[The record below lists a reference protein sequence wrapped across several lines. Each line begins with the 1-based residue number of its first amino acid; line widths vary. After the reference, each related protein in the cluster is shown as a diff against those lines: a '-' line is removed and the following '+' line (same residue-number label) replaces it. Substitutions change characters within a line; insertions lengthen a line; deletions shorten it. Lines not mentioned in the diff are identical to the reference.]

1 MTQQF
6 EEQNSG
12 QGFDDYW
19 AIVLRRKWWILG
31 PLFFGWAIVFA
42 SAWFLPATYISESTI
57 LVEPPKVPS
66 SLVAPNVEVD
76 LADRVQSMSTQV
88 LSRTRLLNL
97 IERFHLYPRYSNSP
111 DDQVSKMRDD
121 IKMDLITGESNIS
134 SKPELVA
141 FKISYKAP
149 DAGVAQKV
157 TIALTSFFVDEN
169 VRASQEQSEATTL
182 FLDSQVRALGEAL
195 ADNESRVRAF
205 EAQHEGSLPQQLQSN
220 IQILNGIQGQ
230 LNAAQAARERALQQQ
245 TYLNSVQSQYQN
257 MSDSSVVPT
266 SIDNQLDNARA
277 SLAALQA
284 RYTDDHPD
292 IRKLKET
299 IASLEKLKKDMAAE
313 ARDNIESNNAT
324 PAQVQAGMPLVQL
337 KTQMKMNKM
346 EIERANQQIQRL
358 EQTGQVYQARLN
370 ATPAVEAEMSDMI
383 RDFGN
388 MKKEYAELLAKKQQ
402 SALATSLE
410 KQQQGAQFRI
420 IDPPSLPNK
429 PYFPDR
435 FKFSLAAIGA
445 GFAFAILFGFGSEFL
460 DDRIRGEQALS
471 DAIDLPILAEIPSLA
486 TPKEL
491 RRARWVPRLAA
502 AAAIVCLIALPSG
515 VAYAYWWST

>member
-1 MTQQF
+1 MSQEF
-6 EEQNSG
+6 DEQKSG
-12 QGFDDYW
+12 QGFDEYW

-42 SAWFLPATYISESTI
+42 SAWILPKSYISSSTI

-66 SLVAPNVEVD
+66 NLVAPNVEVD

-97 IERFHLYPRYSNSP
+97 IERFQLYPGYSYSQ
-111 DDQVSKMRDD
+111 DLQVEKMRED
-121 IKMDLITGESNIS
+121 IHMDMITGESNIS
-134 SKPELVA
+134 SKPELVG

-149 DAGVAQKV
+149 DAAAAQKV

-182 FLDSQVRALGEAL
+182 FLDSQVRALGQTL
-195 ADNESRVRAF
+195 ADQEARVRAY
-205 EAQHEGSLPQQLQSN
+205 EAQHDGSLPQQLNSN
-220 IQILNGIQGQ
+220 IQILNGIQQQ
-230 LNAAQAARERALQQQ
+230 LQAAQAQKERALQNQA
-245 TYLNSVQSQYQN
+245 YLNSVQSQYQN
-257 MSDSSVVPT
+257 MSEAQLVPT
-266 SIDNQLDNARA
+266 SIDNQLDNARSA
-277 SLAALQA
+277 LAAMEA
-284 RYTDDHPD
+284 HYTDDHPD
-292 IRKLKET
+292 VRKLKET
-299 IASLEKLKKDMAAE
+299 IASLEKLKKDMASE
-313 ARDNIESNNAT
+313 AREKMDTDDAT
-324 PAQVQAGMPLVQL
+324 PAQVQGQMPLIQL
-337 KTQMKMNKM
+337 RTQMRVNKE
-346 EIERANQQIQRL
+346 EIQKADNTIRRL
-358 EQTGQVYQARLN
+358 SQEGQVYQARLN
-370 ATPAVEAEMSDMI
+370 ATPAVETEMTDMM

-420 IDPPSLPNK
+420 IDPPSLPDK

-445 GFAFAILFGFGSEFL
+445 GFAFAVLFGFGVEFL
-460 DDRIRGEQALS
+460 DDRIRGEQALME
-471 DAIDLPILAEIPSLA
+471 AVDLPIMVEIPPLS

-491 RRARWVPRLAA
+491 RRARWAPRLALVA
-502 AAAIVCLIALPSG
+502 TVLILILLPSG
-515 VAYAYWWST
+515 VAYVYYWSS

>member
-1 MTQQF
+1 MMQEF
-6 EEQNSG
+6 DEQKSG
-12 QGFDDYW
+12 QGFDEYW

-42 SAWFLPATYISESTI
+42 SAWILPKTYVSSSTI

-66 SLVAPNVEVD
+66 NLVAPNVEVD

-97 IERFHLYPRYSNSP
+97 IERFQLYPGYSYSQ
-111 DDQVSKMRDD
+111 DLQVEKMRDD
-121 IKMDLITGESNIS
+121 IRMDMITGESNLS
-134 SKPELVA
+134 SKPELVG

-182 FLDSQVRALGEAL
+182 FLDSQVRALGQTL
-195 ADNESRVRAF
+195 ADEEAKVRAY
-205 EAQHEGSLPQQLQSN
+205 EAQHDGSLPQQLQSN
-220 IQILNGIQGQ
+220 IQILNGIQQQ
-230 LNAAQAARERALQQQ
+230 LQSAQAARERAVQQQ

-257 MSDSSVVPT
+257 MSDTAAVPT
-266 SIDNQLDNARA
+266 SIDNQIDNARA
-277 SLAALQA
+277 ALAAMQA
-284 RYTDDHPD
+284 HYTDDYPD
-292 IRKLKET
+292 VKKLKET
-299 IASLEKLKKDMAAE
+299 LASLEKLKKDMAAE
-313 ARDNIESNNAT
+313 ARDNMETDSAT

-337 KTQMKMNKM
+337 RTQMKLNKE
-346 EIERANQQIQRL
+346 EIERTTRQMQRL
-358 EQTGQVYQARLN
+358 TQEGQVYQARLN
-370 ATPAVEAEMSDMI
+370 ATPAVEAEMGDMM

-420 IDPPSLPNK
+420 IDPPSLPDK
-429 PYFPDR
+429 PNFPDR

-445 GFAFAILFGFGSEFL
+445 GFALAVLFGFGVEFL
-460 DDRIRGEQALS
+460 DDRIRGEQALTE
-471 DAIDLPILAEIPSLA
+471 AVDLPIVVEIPPLS

-491 RRARWVPRLAA
+491 RRAKWVPRLALLA
-502 AAAIVCLIALPSG
+502 TVLILILLPSG
-515 VAYAYWWST
+515 VAYVYYWSS

>member
-1 MTQQF
+1 MMQEF
-6 EEQNSG
+6 DEQKSG
-12 QGFDDYW
+12 QGFDQYW

-42 SAWFLPATYISESTI
+42 SAWFLPARYASESTI

-66 SLVAPNVEVD
+66 TLVAPNVEVD
-76 LADRVQSMSTQV
+76 LADRVQSMSTQI

-97 IERFHLYPRYSNSP
+97 IDRFHLYPGYSYSP
-111 DDQVSKMRDD
+111 DLQVEKMRDD
-121 IKMDLITGESNIS
+121 VKMDMITGESNIS

-141 FKISYKAP
+141 FKITYKAP
-149 DAGVAQKV
+149 DPAAAQKV

-182 FLDSQVRALGEAL
+182 FLDSQVRALGQTL
-195 ADNESRVRAF
+195 ADEEAKLRAY
-205 EAQHEGSLPQQLQSN
+205 EAQHEGSLPQQLNSN
-220 IQILNGIQGQ
+220 IQILNGIQQQ
-230 LNAAQAARERALQQQ
+230 LQAAQATKERALQQQ

-257 MSDSSVVPT
+257 MSDSAAAPP

-277 SLAALQA
+277 ALAAMQA
-284 RYTDDHPD
+284 HYTDDHPD
-292 IRKLKET
+292 VKKLKET
-299 IASLEKLKKDMAAE
+299 IASLEKLKKDMASE
-313 ARDNIESNNAT
+313 ARENMDTDNAT
-324 PAQVQAGMPLVQL
+324 PAQVQAGMPLIQL
-337 KTQMKMNKM
+337 RLQMKVNKE
-346 EIERANQQIQRL
+346 EIQKADNTIRRL
-358 EQTGQVYQARLN
+358 SQEGQVYQARLN
-370 ATPAVEAEMSDMI
+370 ATPAVETEMTDMM

-420 IDPPSLPNK
+420 IDPPSLPDK

-445 GFAFAILFGFGSEFL
+445 GFALAVLFGFGIEFL
-460 DDRIRGEQALS
+460 DDRIRGEQALLE
-471 DAIDLPILAEIPSLA
+471 AVDLPIMVEIPPLSTA
-486 TPKEL
+486 KEL
-491 RRARWVPRLAA
+491 RRARWAPRLALVA
-502 AAAIVCLIALPSG
+502 TVLILILLPSG
-515 VAYAYWWST
+515 VAYVYYWSS

>member
-1 MTQQF
+1 MMQEF
-6 EEQNSG
+6 DEQKSG
-12 QGFDDYW
+12 QGFEDYW

-42 SAWFLPATYISESTI
+42 SAWFLPAHYASESVI

-76 LADRVQSMSTQV
+76 LADRVQSMSTQI

-97 IERFHLYPRYSNSP
+97 IERFHLYPGYANSP
-111 DDQVSKMRDD
+111 DDQVQHMRDD
-121 IKMDLITGESNIS
+121 VKMDMITGESNIS

-141 FKISYKAP
+141 FKISYKAT
-149 DAGVAQKV
+149 DASVAQKV

-195 ADNESRVRAF
+195 ADGEAKVRAF
-205 EAQHEGSLPQQLQSN
+205 EAQHDGSLPQQLQSN
-220 IQILNGIQGQ
+220 IQILGGIQQ
-230 LNAAQAARERALQQQ
+230 QMQAAQAAKERAIQQQ

-257 MSDSSVVPT
+257 MSDSSMVPT
-266 SIDNQLDNARA
+266 SIDNQLDAAR
-277 SLAALQA
+277 STLAAMEA

-292 IRKLKET
+292 VKKLKET

-313 ARDNIESNNAT
+313 ARDNMESSNAT
-324 PAQVQAGMPLVQL
+324 TAQVQAGMPLAQM
-337 KTQMKMNKM
+337 KTQMKLNRT
-346 EIERANQQIQRL
+346 EIERANQTIQRL
-358 EQTGQVYQARLN
+358 QQTAQVYQARLN
-370 ATPAVEAEMSDMI
+370 ATPAVEAEMGDML

-445 GFAFAILFGFGSEFL
+445 GLALAILFGFGSEFM
-460 DDRIRGEQALS
+460 DDRIRGEQALTE
-471 DAIDLPILAEIPSLA
+471 AIDLPILAEIPPLS
-486 TPKEL
+486 TEKEL
-491 RRARWVPRLAA
+491 RRARWAPRLAV
-502 AAAIVCLIALPSG
+502 AAAIVILILLPSG

>member
-1 MTQQF
+1 MMQEF
-6 EEQNSG
+6 DEKSG
-12 QGFDDYW
+12 QGFDEYW
-19 AIVLRRKWWILG
+19 AIALRRKWWILG

-42 SAWFLPATYISESTI
+42 SAWFLPARYASESTV

-66 SLVAPNVEVD
+66 NLVAPNVEVD

-97 IERFHLYPRYSNSP
+97 IDRFHLYPGYSNSA
-111 DDQVSKMRDD
+111 DVQVEKMRDD
-121 IKMDLITGESNIS
+121 IKMEMITGESNLS

-141 FKISYKAP
+141 FKISYKASDP
-149 DAGVAQKV
+149 AIAQKV

-182 FLDSQVRALGEAL
+182 FLDSQVRALGQTL
-195 ADNESRVRAF
+195 ADQEAKVRGY
-205 EAQHEGSLPQQLQSN
+205 EAQHDGALPQQLQSN
-220 IQILNGIQGQ
+220 IQILNGIQQQ
-230 LNAAQAARERALQQQ
+230 LQAAQAAREHAIEQQ

-277 SLAALQA
+277 SLAALEA
-284 RYTDDHPD
+284 HYTDDHPD
-292 IRKLKET
+292 VKKLKEV

-313 ARDNIESNNAT
+313 ARDTMESDNAT
-324 PAQVQAGMPLVQL
+324 PAQVQAGLPLAQL
-337 KTQMKMNKM
+337 KIQMKLNKE
-346 EIERANQQIQRL
+346 EIARTGQQMQRL
-358 EQTGQVYQARLN
+358 EQTARVYQARLN
-370 ATPAVEAEMSDMI
+370 ATPAVEAEMSDMM

-388 MKKEYAELLAKKQQ
+388 MKKEYVELLAKKQQ

-420 IDPPSLPNK
+420 IDPPSLPDK

-445 GFAFAILFGFGSEFL
+445 GFALAVLFGFGVEFL
-460 DDRIRGEQALS
+460 DDRIRGEQALT
-471 DAIDLPILAEIPSLA
+471 DAVDLPILAEIPPLS

-491 RRARWVPRLAA
+491 RRARWGPRLAVA
-502 AAAIVCLIALPSG
+502 ATVLILILLPSG
-515 VAYAYWWST
+515 VAYVYYWSS